1 MSGRTVIV
9 NVDDST
15 ELRYAKTRILQKA
28 GYEVVE
34 AATGGEALRLVRD
47 LIPHLVLCDV
57 QLPDMSG
64 IEVCRRIKHDPITGS
79 IPVIQISATF
89 VAESDEKE
97 GLKGG
102 ADIYLTE
109 PLEPKELETVVSVLL
124 KLRRTEAEALETER
138 AARAQAE
145 EATRLKDEFLANLS
159 HELRTP
165 MNIIIGWAHLLRAG
179 PLNEQQKLRAAEAIE
194 RAARSQAQ
202 LIEDLLDVS
211 RIVTGKFRLRMQ
223 DADIGS
229 ILRLAVE
236 SLRLVAHAKSV
247 VLTVAQSGTAP
258 IVRGDA
264 DRLQQ
269 VFWNL
274 ISNALKFTSA
284 GGCVD
289 AQLEQTETQV
299 LIRITDTGIGI
310 AREFLPYVFDRF
322 RQADSTSTRQHTGM
336 GLGLAIVR
344 HVVELHG
351 GKVQADSAGENCGST
366 FTVTLPLRTNEM
378 SAGADD
384 ANDGLEEDSIET
396 VAAGTRVLL
405 IEDDPDAREVA
416 VAGLERAG
424 FELRSA
430 GSARE
435 ALSILDSWKP
445 DVVVSDIGMPGMD
458 GYEFIRELRSR
469 APDRGGHIA
478 ALALTAFAR
487 LEDVARARAN
497 GYDGHVSKP
506 VNPQDLATA
515 IVDLRRRMGSLDHL

>member
-1 MSGRTVIV
+1 MTGRTLIV
-9 NVDDST
+9 NVDDSPQ
-15 ELRYAKTRILQKA
+15 LRYVKTRILQRA

-34 AATGGEALRLVRD
+34 AGTGTEALKLVREMM
-47 LIPHLVLCDV
+47 PQLVLCDV
-57 QLPDMSG
+57 ALPDMNG
-64 IEVCRRIKHDPITGS
+64 VDVCRRIKNDPATGA

-89 VAESDEKE
+89 VSARDEQE

-109 PLEPKELETVVSVLL
+109 PLEPKELETVVNVLL
-124 KLRRTEAEALETER
+124 RLRRTEAEALEKER

-179 PLNEQQKLRAAEAIE
+179 PLSEQQKLRAAEAID

-211 RIVTGKFRLRMQ
+211 RIVTGKFRLKMQ
-223 DADIGS
+223 DVEIGS
-229 ILRLAVE
+229 VLRMAVE
-236 SLRLVAHAKSV
+236 SLRLVAHGKQ
-247 VLTVAQSGTAP
+247 VLLTLAQPVTPAV
-258 IVRGDA
+258 VRGDA

-274 ISNALKFTSA
+274 LSNAVKFTST

-289 AQLEQTETQV
+289 AHLEQTGDHV
-299 LIRITDTGIGI
+299 RIRITDTGIGI

-351 GKVQADSAGENCGST
+351 GKVEADSPGESMGST
-366 FTVTLPLRTNEM
+366 FTVTLPMKAAALAESSGN
-378 SAGADD
+378 AGAD
-384 ANDGLEEDSIET
+384 EESEPD
-396 VAAGTRVLL
+396 AAGTRVLL

-424 FELRSA
+424 FEMRSA
-430 GSARE
+430 SSARE
-435 ALSILDSWKP
+435 ALAILDGWKP

-469 APDRGGHIA
+469 APERGGHLA

-497 GYDGHVSKP
+497 GYDGHISKP
-506 VNPQDLATA
+506 VNPKELAST
-515 IVDLRRRMGSLDHL
+515 IVELRRRFGPADTP

>member
-1 MSGRTVIV
+1 MSGQTLIL
-9 NVDDST
+9 NVDDSPQ
-15 ELRYAKTRILQKA
+15 LRYTKTRILQRA

-34 AATGGEALRLVRD
+34 AGTGAEALKVVRE
-47 LIPHLVLCDV
+47 LLPQLVLCDV

-64 IEVCRRIKHDPITGS
+64 IDVCRRIKQDALTGS

-89 VAESDEKE
+89 VAEGDEKE

-109 PLEPKELETVVSVLL
+109 PLEPKELETVVGVLL
-124 KLRRTEAEALETER
+124 KLRRTEAAALETER
-138 AARAQAE
+138 AARTQAE

-211 RIVTGKFRLRMQ
+211 RIVTGKFRLKMQ
-223 DADIGS
+223 DVDVGNV
-229 ILRLAVE
+229 LGVAVE
-236 SLRLVAHAKSV
+236 SLRLVAASKQV
-247 VLTVAQSGTAP
+247 ILTAVLPDSGAV
-258 IVRGDA
+258 VRGDA

-274 ISNALKFTSA
+274 LSNAVKFTSA

-289 AQLEQTETQV
+289 VQLESSATHV
-299 LIRITDTGIGI
+299 KIRIIDTGIGI
-310 AREFLPYVFDRF
+310 GREFLPYVFDRF

-351 GKVQADSAGENCGST
+351 GKVQADSAGENTGST
-366 FTVTLPLRTNEM
+366 FTVTLPLMKSGT
-378 SAGADD
+378 ATDAQPADLH
-384 ANDGLEEDSIET
+384 LEFEST
-396 VAAGTRVLL
+396 QVLAAATRVLL
-405 IEDDPDAREVA
+405 IEDDADAREVA

-424 FELRSA
+424 FEVRSA

-435 ALSILDSWKP
+435 ALSLLDTWRP
-445 DVVVSDIGMPGMD
+445 NVVVSDIGMPGMD

-469 APDRGGHIA
+469 PPERGGRVA

-497 GYDGHVSKP
+497 GYDSHVSKP
-506 VNPQDLATA
+506 IDPHDLAAA
-515 IVDLRRRMGSLDHL
+515 IIDLRRRVGDDIP

>member
-1 MSGRTVIV
+1 MTPRTLIV
-9 NVDDST
+9 NVDDSPQ
-15 ELRYAKTRILQKA
+15 LRYSKTRILQKA

-34 AATGGEALRLVRD
+34 AGTGTEALRCVRD
-47 LIPHLVLCDV
+47 LLPHLVLCDV

-64 IEVCRRIKHDPITGS
+64 IEVCRRIKYDPITAS
-79 IPVIQISATF
+79 IPVVQISATF
-89 VAESDEKE
+89 VAEGDEKE

-109 PLEPKELETVVSVLL
+109 PLEPKELETVVGVLL
-124 KLRRTEAEALETER
+124 KLRRTEAAALETER
-138 AARAQAE
+138 VARAEAE

-165 MNIIIGWAHLLRAG
+165 MNIIIGWAHLLKAG
-179 PLNEQQKLRAAEAIE
+179 PLNDQQKLRAAEAIE

-211 RIVTGKFRLRMQ
+211 RIVTGKFRLKMQ
-223 DADIGS
+223 DVNIS
-229 ILRLAVE
+229 SVLSVAVE
-236 SLRLVAHAKSV
+236 SLRLVAASKQV
-247 VLTVAQSGTAP
+247 TLTALVADPQVL
-258 IVRGDA
+258 VRGDS

-274 ISNALKFTSA
+274 LSNAVKFTPA
-284 GGCVD
+284 GGRVD
-289 AQLEQTETQV
+289 VQLEQTGTHVQIKV
-299 LIRITDTGIGI
+299 MDTGIGI
-310 AREFLPYVFDRF
+310 GREFLPYVFDRF

-351 GKVQADSAGENCGST
+351 GKVKADSPGENLGST
-366 FTVTLPLRTNEM
+366 FTITLPLMALSSQT
-378 SAGADD
+378 GAQPVD
-384 ANDGLEEDSIET
+384 NPPEFESTQVL
-396 VAAGTRVLL
+396 AAGTRVLL
-405 IEDDPDAREVA
+405 IEDDADAREVA

-424 FELRSA
+424 FEVRSA
-430 GSARE
+430 GAARE
-435 ALSILDSWKP
+435 ALALLEKWQP
-445 DVVVSDIGMPGMD
+445 NVVVSDIGMPGMD

-469 APDRGGHIA
+469 APDRGGHLA

-506 VNPQDLATA
+506 INPHELAAA
-515 IVDLRRRMGSLDHL
+515 IIDLRRRLGEDLL

>member
-1 MSGRTVIV
+1 MGGHTLIV
-9 NVDDST
+9 NVDDSPQ
-15 ELRYAKTRILQKA
+15 LRYAKTRILQRA

-34 AATGGEALRLVRD
+34 AGTGGEALKFVREM
-47 LIPHLVLCDV
+47 IPQLVLCDV
-57 QLPDMSG
+57 ALPDMSG
-64 IEVCRRIKHDPITGS
+64 VDVCRRIKNDPATGS

-89 VAESDEKE
+89 VSEQDEKE

-124 KLRRTEAEALETER
+124 RLRRTEAEALEKER

-165 MNIIIGWAHLLRAG
+165 MNIIIGWAHLLRAS
-179 PLNEQQKLRAAEAIE
+179 PLNEQQKLRAAESIE

-211 RIVTGKFRLRMQ
+211 RIVTGKFRLKMQ
-223 DADIGS
+223 DVDIGAV
-229 ILRLAVE
+229 LRMAVE
-236 SLRLVAHAKSV
+236 SLRLGAHGKQV
-247 VLTVAQSGTAP
+247 VLTLSQPETPAV
-258 IVRGDA
+258 VRGDA

-274 ISNALKFTSA
+274 LSNAVKFTPA

-289 AQLEQTETQV
+289 AQLEQAGDYV
-299 LIRITDTGIGI
+299 RIRVTDTGIGI
-310 AREFLPYVFDRF
+310 AREFLPFVFDRF

-344 HVVELHG
+344 HVIELHG
-351 GKVQADSAGENCGST
+351 GKVQADSAGENLGST
-366 FTVTLPLRTNEM
+366 FTVTLPMRAAAPT
-378 SAGADD
+378 DP
-384 ANDGLEEDSIET
+384 ANGFAEEESEPD
-396 VAAGTRVLL
+396 AAGTRVLL

-424 FELRSA
+424 FEMRSA

-435 ALSILDSWKP
+435 ALAILEGWKP

-469 APDRGGHIA
+469 APERGGHVA

-506 VNPQDLATA
+506 VNPKELATT
-515 IVDLRRRMGSLDHL
+515 IVELRRRIGPTGTH